1 MVIKKSIVA
10 FLCVFSLA
18 ISFSNVYSQK
28 RHIELKKITTNKVR
42 KLFDN
47 DILIVHTIH
56 KKYKGILKIIDK
68 KIISI
73 NGKKIR
79 IEDIIKIEKK
89 K

>member
-56 KKYKGILKIIDK
+56 KKYKGILKII
-68 KIISI
+68 SI

>member
-56 KKYKGILKIIDK
+56 KKYKGILKII
-68 KIISI
+68 SI

-89 K
+89 E

>member
-1 MVIKKSIVA
+1 MVLKKSIVT
-10 FLCVFSLA
+10 FLCVFCFG
-18 ISFSNVYSQK
+18 ISISKVYSQK

-47 DILIVHTIH
+47 DILIVHTTN
-56 KKYKGILKIIDK
+56 KTYEGVLKIIDK
-68 KIISI
+68 KMISI

-89 K
+89 E

>member
-1 MVIKKSIVA
+1 MKIKKSIVA

-47 DILIVHTIH
+47 DILIVHTTN
-56 KKYKGILKIIDK
+56 KKYEGVLKIIDK
-68 KIISI
+68 EMISI
-73 NGKKIR
+73 NEKKIR

-89 K
+89 E